1 VGQCFIP
8 FPLLKINKKEIIK
21 MNKELRQ
28 AIIAGN
34 WKMNKTR
41 PEAKALIED
50 LKPIAEK
57 ATCGVVICVPYTN
70 LETAVELTKGTNIK
84 VGAENVHFEKSGAF
98 TGEISADMLT
108 EIGVEYVIIGHS
120 ERRQYFGE
128 TDETVNKRTK
138 AALAAGLK
146 PIVCVGELLWER
158 ECGITEEVVARQIKL
173 DFFGVSAEDVKKSVI
188 AYEPVWAIG
197 TGKTATSEQA
207 QEVCAFIRATLAKLY
222 GQDVADAVTIQYG
235 GSMNPKNAAE
245 LVAQPDVD
253 GGLIG
258 GASLKA
264 ADFGVLLEAAS
275 NG

>member
-1 VGQCFIP
+1 
-8 FPLLKINKKEIIK
+8 
-21 MNKELRQ
+21 MNKNLRQ

-41 PEAKALIED
+41 PEAKALVEELIPLVKD
-50 LKPIAEK
+50 AD
-57 ATCGVVICVPYTN
+57 CGVVVCVPFTN
-70 LETAVELTKGTNIK
+70 LETVLNAVKGTNIK
-84 VGAENVHFEKSGAF
+84 VGAQNCHFEKSGAF
-98 TGEISADMLT
+98 TGEISADMLV
-108 EIGVEYVIIGHS
+108 EMGVEYVVLGHS

-128 TDETVNKRTK
+128 TDETVNKRTV

-158 ECGITEEVVARQIKL
+158 ETNITEEVIARQIKL
-173 DFFGVSAEDVKKSVI
+173 DFYGVSADDLKKCVI

-197 TGKTATSEQA
+197 TGKTATADQA

-222 GQDVADAVTIQYG
+222 GQAVADAVTIQYG
-235 GSMNPKNAAE
+235 GYMKAKNAAE
-245 LVAQPDVD
+245 LLSKPDVD

-264 ADFGVLLEAAS
+264 PDFSEIVKAAK
-275 NG
+275 